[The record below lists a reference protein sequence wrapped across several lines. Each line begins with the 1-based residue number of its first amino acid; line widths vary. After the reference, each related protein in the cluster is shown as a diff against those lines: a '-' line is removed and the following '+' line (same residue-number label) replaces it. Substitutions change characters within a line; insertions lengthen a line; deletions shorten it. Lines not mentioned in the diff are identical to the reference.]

1 MMTSLRIGAS
11 LWMAGLRGALEY
23 RTDFVLMTL
32 MGLVRQGTGMALIW
46 VILARFETI
55 AGWTLGEVAF
65 LYGMRL
71 TALALCGL
79 GGDVWSLQNLVRL
92 GEFDRFL
99 VRPVRPLLQVLTRRV
114 PLSAFGDL
122 LGGVALLVAAARLL
136 AVAWTPLTILYLVCA
151 IIGGG
156 LIQLALR
163 LTIASFAFR
172 LLSVEGLMGIVDN
185 LFNEFGTYPLSI
197 FNSTLRLVLT
207 FGLPVA
213 FMAYFPATVLF
224 GRTNELQVQPLLAY
238 GAPLA
243 GLVWQ
248 FIALWI
254 FEHEM
259 RNYKS
264 SGH

>member
-1 MMTSLRIGAS
+1 MTALRIGAS
-11 LWMAGLRGALEY
+11 LSAAGVRGALEY
-23 RTDFVLMTL
+23 RADFLLMTL
-32 MGLVRQGTGMALIW
+32 MGLVRQGVGIALMW
-46 VILARFETI
+46 VILERFETI

-79 GGDVWSLQNLVRL
+79 GGDIWALQSLVRR

-99 VRPVRPLLQVLTRRV
+99 VRPVRPLLQLLTRHV

-122 LGGVALLVAAARLL
+122 LGGVALLVAATRLVD
-136 AVAWTPLTILYLVCA
+136 VAWTPRAILYLLLA
-151 IIGGG
+151 LLGGG

-163 LTIASFAFR
+163 LLIASFSFR
-172 LLSVEGLMGIVDN
+172 ALSVNAPMGIVDK

-197 FNSTLRLVLT
+197 FNAILQLLLT

-213 FMAYFPATVLF
+213 FMAYFPAAVLL
-224 GRTNELQVQPLLAY
+224 GRTDELQVQPLIAY

-243 GLVWQ
+243 GMVWMA
-248 FIALWI
+248 IALWV

-259 RNYKS
+259 RNYNS
-264 SGH
+264 AGH